1 MTDELPAMTD
11 AALRRRRF
19 AGAATQLGTEV
30 SINFGSSLAGLVIP
44 VVGSF
49 VVVAVR
55 QLVMA
60 IAVLPFYRPK
70 RAELTWRRLRPAVAL
85 GIVLAVMNV
94 SFYESVDRLGLG
106 VAATIEFLGPLA
118 IALFTSRRLLDVA
131 CAAAAGLGVLLL
143 IGPWAEGG
151 GDGGAG
157 GTPGVDPWGVV
168 LALTAAA
175 AWAGYILLTR
185 RVATKLPGLEGLTVA
200 SLVSL
205 ALLVPLAVWTFD
217 PSAIDGR
224 VLLLLLGVGVL
235 SSALPYSLDTYILR
249 RITPRLYAIITSF
262 GPVIAA
268 VFGALVLGESFTFV
282 EVIAIAV
289 VCGAAGLALAT
300 QRDRPVTDL
309 EATAKSI
316 P

>member
-1 MTDELPAMTD
+1 MTD

-151 GDGGAG
+151 GDAGAG